1 MGRSDGAAAAVQ
13 IVAADEN
20 HLIQTPDV
28 MAAGTNADRHEAI
41 AAELLAT
48 VIEDAVRLIAA
59 AHDEVDDDADVV
71 AAAVGSPVGPRK
83 ESCLAEN
90 PSYFH
95 ARARSSPCESW
106 TGPSLTNMSGRIL
119 SDGVRALCKVTR
131 GGLSQKRADRVW

>member
-1 MGRSDGAAAAVQ
+1 MGRIDGAAAAAVQ

-20 HLIQTPDV
+20 HLVQTPDV
-28 MAAGTNADRHEAI
+28 VAAGTNAGRHEAI
-41 AAELLAT
+41 AADLLAT
-48 VIEDAVRLIAA
+48 ANEDAVRLIAA
-59 AHDEVDDDADVV
+59 ADDEVDDDADVAAAA

-95 ARARSSPCESW
+95 VRARSSPCQSW

-119 SDGVRALCKVTR
+119 PMVSGRCAKRQGGVESKK
-131 GGLSQKRADRVW
+131 G